1 MLCQDCSKRQY
12 CSSLC
17 PEAELYAS
25 QEEKPQREKTIGLP
39 RYGRFPTTISNVY
52 LTKIEKRIITL
63 LGQGLTRKQISQA
76 LKISMGSI
84 RFHLYNIRKKS

>member
-39 RYGRFPTTISNVY
+39 RYGKFPSRISNDF
-52 LTKIEKRIITL
+52 LTEFESSILTL
-63 LGQGLTRKQISQA
+63 LGQGLTKQQIAKA
-76 LKISMGSI
+76 LKMTMHSLRTHI
-84 RFHLYNIRKKS
+84 YNIRKKS